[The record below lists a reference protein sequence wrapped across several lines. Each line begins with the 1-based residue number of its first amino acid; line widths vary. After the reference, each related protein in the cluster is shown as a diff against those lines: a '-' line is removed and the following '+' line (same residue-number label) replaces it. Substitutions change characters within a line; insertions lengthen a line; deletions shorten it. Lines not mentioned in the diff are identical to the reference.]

1 MKSFLVE
8 FHINETRDFNELK
21 YFYEIAY
28 IILSIILIVEYTFHH
43 HTIQTVTN

>member
-8 FHINETRDFNELK
+8 FHINETRDLNELK

-28 IILSIILIVEYTFHH
+28 I
-43 HTIQTVTN
+43 NN